1 MNKIATTL
9 PSVVIVA
16 LLSTGISIMMFT
28 PMLISAFSSFYPGN
42 NNLLTIN
49 SPMVTSTLPTLSSV
63 FLILGLVGLSV
74 QGLLKITNRNIGLP
88 KKSKKGA

>member
-16 LLSTGISIMMFT
+16 MLSTGISIMMFT
-28 PMLISAFSSFYPGN
+28 PMLISAFSLFYPGN

-63 FLILGLVGLSV
+63 FLILGLIGLGV
-74 QGLLKITNRNIGLP
+74 QGMLKIINRNIGLP
-88 KKSKKGA
+88 RKSKKGA